1 MNQYF
6 TAVNSFSSLFKP
18 VHSLINTANFRS
30 RIEYFPT
37 EIQFLLHQRK
47 NSLLSISQTRSLY
60 LVDIIVTIDV
70 WLIHIPFRQ
79 VHHFLIPKRLIIP
92 EVRVLCHACIS
103 QKMTLTR
110 RGSSFLRSRGG
121 WFDNEYE
128 DGTSFRIRCRLFG
141 AFGMRWPN
149 IRNKLT

>member
-37 EIQFLLHQRK
+37 EIQFLLRQRK
-47 NSLLSISQTRSLY
+47 NSLLSIPQTRSLY
-60 LVDIIVTIDV
+60 PVDIIVTIDV
-70 WLIHIPFRQ
+70 WLVHIPFRQ

-103 QKMTLTR
+103 QKMILTR
-110 RGSSFLRSRGG
+110 GEAVFCAV
-121 WFDNEYE
+121 EE
-128 DGTSFRIRCRLFG
+128 DGSTMNPRMGRVSGSGADFSVRLE
-141 AFGMRWPN
+141 
-149 IRNKLT
+149 